1 MFFSFLQVKESG
13 DIFDLQLLI
22 YRTKGAYRKSL
33 ALGTIGFTQRPRG
46 GQPEAGFPVLQG
58 VRPFHGGRC
67 PEGLRNRRQAVVVTA
82 VGVVAAGA
90 DSCFSPR

>member
-58 VRPFHGGRC
+58 VRPFSIMDGA
-67 PEGLRNRRQAVVVTA
+67 RRGCGTGDKQL
-82 VGVVAAGA
+82 
-90 DSCFSPR
+90 S